1 MRVQT
6 WDKKV
11 FDVPEENLEGFL
23 RDYNKATNFDPA
35 TLSSDPEIN
44 PERGANWGGV
54 VRAGLQGVPVVG
66 SYSDEAEASVRAA
79 GDALLQEMMYQQE
92 HRNDP
97 KPEPQFPGLAGQLIQ
112 GVQNFQ
118 DTQKRYS
125 EAYDK
130 SYDKYLK
137 NARDSFEGALKN
149 SSWGYPAYIGTGL
162 LGEGALAYI
171 SGGATLHP
179 TVQGLM
185 GAAYGYGMG
194 ENIPSRLADAALV
207 GGASY
212 ALPAFGKYAV
222 KGTKAGVDK
231 IVNYGIRKLE
241 KDYPLMTSLL
251 KKIPTEEKAVLRT
264 VAETPN
270 GTVYKNVNIISSL
283 VDGATKES
291 EKTQLAKEISTAARK
306 AGISENPQIQK
317 DAAAIIDTTWKT
329 QSLDAVD
336 DVLLTKEISKADEK
350 ALETIS
356 KLIQAAPDDATI
368 DSIIKS
374 YGKNLSEKS
383 MKELE
388 RQVSNAKAAR
398 QISESII
405 KSTAQKEGSN
415 IAETIGGGLLGSLVG
430 SFGGPIGGLIGAGV
444 GALSGGGL
452 SGAVKAVVKNAA
464 DKSVEKV
471 SSKLI
476 KDAKIFAAKA
486 AKEAAKKTSTDSV
499 IENILRTHRKVTI
512 TPEVVSGY
520 AKKEVVKKPSWLKTK
535 ALPYIGRQTEYLL
548 QRASQPAIVRP
559 IVNKLPIE

>member
-35 TLSSDPEIN
+35 TLSADPEIN

-54 VRAGLQGVPVVG
+54 ARAAAQGIPVIG
-66 SYSDEAEASVRAA
+66 SYADEAEAYVRS
-79 GDALLQEMMYQQE
+79 
-92 HRNDP
+92 
-97 KPEPQFPGLAGQLIQ
+97 LI
-112 GVQNFQ
+112 G
-118 DTQKRYS
+118 
-125 EAYDK
+125 DK
-130 SYDKYLK
+130 SYEEYLK

-162 LGEGALAYI
+162 LGEGALAYFT
-171 SGGATLHP
+171 GGASLHP

-194 ENIPSRLADAALV
+194 ENVPSRLADAALV

-212 ALPAFGKYAV
+212 ALPVAGKYAV
-222 KGTKAGVDK
+222 KGTKAGVGK
-231 IVNYGIRKLE
+231 IVNYGINKLE
-241 KDYPLMTSLL
+241 KDYPLLTNLL
-251 KKIPTEEKAVLRT
+251 KKIPTEESAVLRT

-270 GTVYKNVNIISSL
+270 GTAQKDVNIISSL
-283 VDGATKES
+283 VDSATKES

-306 AGISENPQIQK
+306 AGVSENPQIQK

-398 QISESII
+398 KISESII

-415 IAETIGGGLLGSLVG
+415 ITETIGGGLLGSLIG

-452 SGAVKAVVKNAA
+452 SGAVRTVVKNAA
-464 DKSVEKV
+464 DKSIEKASGNLV
-471 SSKLI
+471 KN
-476 KDAKIFAAKA
+476 
-486 AKEAAKKTSTDSV
+486 AAKKASV
-499 IENILRTHRKVTI
+499 DTAAGNLLGTHRNVTL
-512 TPEVVSGY
+512 TPRLISGY
-520 AKKEVVKKPSWLKTK
+520 AEKEVVKKPSWLKTK
-535 ALPYIGRQTEYLL
+535 ALPYVEKQTEYLL